1 MKKRD
6 HGHAKEPAPSVR
18 MLDAVVRE
26 QTSLSWGKARE
37 LVRRGKVCVNGEVAT
52 EITRR
57 VKPSDEV
64 VIDRHAPRIGRLP
77 LPDEALLY
85 VDDDVV
91 VVSKPAGLMTV
102 PYEDEKDTLVDRV
115 QVALRRGQASGQA
128 SRQASRPVRG
138 RAQKNE
144 LGVVQRLDKETT
156 GVLVFARTLASK
168 RALQQQFRA
177 HSIERRYLALVHGDL
192 ATALTCEGLLVRDRG
207 AGLKGS
213 FGVFRRPRGEPP
225 PDAQRAVTHVR
236 PLERLAGA
244 TLIECQLETGRQH
257 QIRIHLSE
265 HGHPLLGE
273 PVYIRDY
280 QGPRIE
286 AGRPML
292 HAAVLGFSH
301 PRSGQSVRFELDAP
315 EDFVQVLERLRLR

>member
-1 MKKRD
+1 
-6 HGHAKEPAPSVR
+6 
-18 MLDAVVRE
+18 
-26 QTSLSWGKARE
+26 
-37 LVRRGKVCVNGEVAT
+37 
-52 EITRR
+52 
-57 VKPSDEV
+57 
-64 VIDRHAPRIGRLP
+64 
-77 LPDEALLY
+77 
-85 VDDDVV
+85 
-91 VVSKPAGLMTV
+91 
-102 PYEDEKDTLVDRV
+102 
-115 QVALRRGQASGQA
+115 
-128 SRQASRPVRG
+128 
-138 RAQKNE
+138 
-144 LGVVQRLDKETT
+144 
-156 GVLVFARTLASK
+156 
-168 RALQQQFRA
+168 
-177 HSIERRYLALVHGDL
+177 
-192 ATALTCEGLLVRDRG
+192 
-207 AGLKGS
+207 
-213 FGVFRRPRGEPP
+213 
-225 PDAQRAVTHVR
+225 VR